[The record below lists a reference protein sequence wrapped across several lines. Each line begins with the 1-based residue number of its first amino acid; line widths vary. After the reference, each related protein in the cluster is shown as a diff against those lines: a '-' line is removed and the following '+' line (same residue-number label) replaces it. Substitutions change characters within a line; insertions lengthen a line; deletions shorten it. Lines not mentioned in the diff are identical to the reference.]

1 MNLPRPDPFLEVV
14 VHNIELSPGVSG
26 LSVGYE
32 RGQWRCSQFA
42 DHLMEWL
49 PEFALSH
56 EELKGLNSASAIAL
70 LRRAAKAIYSTKKFH
85 NRGEFGEILL
95 HAVIRQVFGS
105 VPAISKIYYKDSAN
119 DTVKGFDAVHVVP
132 VEDELELWI
141 GEVKFYKEINSAIRD
156 VVDELTVHTET
167 DYLRDEFALI
177 GNKVDKRWPHAEKL
191 LKLIHRNTPLDD
203 IFSRTCIPVL
213 LTYESTVVANNK
225 SVSDEYIKQLQV
237 EFNRHYDKFM
247 TSGLPSDIRIHLILV
262 PLEDKKE
269 LVKCLNDKLSA
280 WRNI

>member
-1 MNLPRPDPFLEVV
+1 M
-14 VHNIELSPGVSG
+14 
-26 LSVGYE
+26 
-32 RGQWRCSQFA
+32 
-42 DHLMEWL
+42 
-49 PEFALSH
+49 
-56 EELKGLNSASAIAL
+56 
-70 LRRAAKAIYSTKKFH
+70 
-85 NRGEFGEILL
+85 
-95 HAVIRQVFGS
+95 
-105 VPAISKIYYKDSAN
+105 
-119 DTVKGFDAVHVVP
+119 
-132 VEDELELWI
+132 ELWI